1 MTVNDFCLTVP
12 CRLVS
17 QVTRGMFGA
26 NRKKFME
33 GGIESD
39 YPDDSS
45 LYYSQQS
52 MFPPHRADK
61 DVSPARSGIITVYN
75 YCQKMHL
82 RVWTCSASQ
91 ETSEVFYGSCTC
103 T

>member
-1 MTVNDFCLTVP
+1 MFGLP
-12 CRLVS
+12 

-39 YPDDSS
+39 YTDESS
-45 LYYSQQS
+45 LYYSPQS

-61 DVSPARSGIITVYN
+61 DVRRRTAKTQLHSQVLLIISVFDSLKTSR
-75 YCQKMHL
+75 KS
-82 RVWTCSASQ
+82 VWCLI
-91 ETSEVFYGSCTC
+91 EF
-103 T
+103 